1 MSNRN
6 FLRSFFV
13 PALSVLALTACAPT
27 LPHPTREANRSLPS
41 TFNSK
46 PSDTSTSDTS
56 TSDTTTSAANSAA
69 VDWREFF
76 EDPKL
81 EALIEAGLENNQE
94 LKLLTQEI
102 EISRYEVMARRGE
115 YLPKLEAGASLGIE
129 KVGEHTSQ
137 GASDEA
143 TGLPV
148 HLQDYRLGVV
158 ASWEVDIWKKLRNAT
173 KAATLRYLSSVEGK
187 KFMVTVLVAEIADS
201 YYELGALD
209 SQLAVLLQ
217 NMKILED
224 TLGIIRFQK
233 EAGRV
238 TELAVQRFEAEMLE
252 NQSTQYIILQQIV
265 EAENRINFLVG
276 RYPQPVARREGELTS
291 VIPKAIAVGMP
302 PDLLENRPDVRR
314 AELEL
319 KAAKLDVRVAK
330 ARFYP
335 SLEIKAGAGYHAYDV
350 VKLLSTPASTL
361 YDLGADLVAPIF
373 NRNEIKAN
381 YYSANAKQMQAVL
394 SYERT
399 LLTAYIEA
407 INQIAK
413 IDNLAHSYE
422 LREKATKT
430 LQQSVE
436 TSTGLFNAA
445 RAEYSEVLL
454 TRRDALE
461 SQMELIEM
469 KKEQLVASVH
479 LYRALGGGW
488 R

>member
-6 FLRSFFV
+6 FLASFLV
-13 PALSVLALTACAPT
+13 PALSVLALAACAPT
-27 LPHPTREANRSLPS
+27 LSHPSREANRTVPS
-41 TFNSK
+41 AFVSG
-46 PSDTSTSDTS
+46 TSGGATSDE
-56 TSDTTTSAANSAA
+56 NSAA

-81 EALIEAGLENNQE
+81 QALIEAGLENNQE

-115 YLPKLEAGASLGIE
+115 YLPKVAAGASLGIE

-209 SQLAVLLQ
+209 SQLVVLKENLA
-217 NMKILED
+217 ILED
-224 TLGIIRFQK
+224 TLGIVRLQK

-238 TELAVQRFEAEMLE
+238 TELAVQRFEAEMFE
-252 NQSTQYIILQQIV
+252 NQSTQFAISQQIV
-265 EAENRINFLVG
+265 EAENRINLLVG
-276 RYPQPVARREGELTS
+276 RYPQPVSRSTGELTS
-291 VIPKAIAVGMP
+291 LVPKAIAVGMP
-302 PDLLENRPDVRR
+302 ADLLENRPDVRR

-335 SLEIKAGAGYHAYDV
+335 SMEIKAGVGYHSYEV
-350 VKLLSTPASTL
+350 LKLLSTPASTL
-361 YDLGADLVAPIF
+361 YDLGADLVAPLF
-373 NRNEIKAN
+373 NRNELKAN

-407 INQIAK
+407 LNEISK
-413 IDNLAHSYE
+413 IDNIGHSYE

-430 LQQSVE
+430 LQLSVE

-445 RAEYSEVLL
+445 RAEYTEVLL

-488 R
+488 Q